1 MAYFQY
7 QQDQNDARFRRIV
20 FRCIVFY
27 FSFAALI
34 TLIPFPHPERP
45 DFKNLP
51 NRVAR
56 LILKNPLPI
65 PPPVVPEAAKPRE
78 EAAGAKPKG
87 EKAAAQPAQKTA
99 AQRREIV
106 MKSGLLGS
114 LNSGEAGK
122 RLNTIIRDQKI
133 DRALAAAD
141 LITGPTSKKGRPVIK
156 NTLPAKSD
164 LADRKMAQ
172 AGRLKEG
179 ERVVLTKGEEVSL
192 TPLRGSSADG
202 GSGGHGDGPGN
213 GMGIR
218 LKGGGSG
225 SGGGSINYDL
235 IARVVEQYKGGLV
248 YLYNKALR
256 TNPTLKGTITV
267 EFTIGANGKVME
279 ARVVT
284 STMDYTPLEGAL
296 AGRIRMWK
304 FPHLY
309 DGVIV
314 VTYPFVFFPV

>member
-1 MAYFQY
+1 MAYYQD
-7 QQDQNDARFRRIV
+7 QQDQNDVRFRRILL
-20 FRCIVFY
+20 RCIVTY

-34 TLIPFPHPERP
+34 TLIPFPHAERP

-65 PPPVVPEAAKPRE
+65 PPPAVPEAAKPRVE
-78 EAAGAKPKG
+78 PAGAKPKG
-87 EKAAAQPAQKTA
+87 EKSAAEPVRKTP
-99 AQRREIV
+99 AQRRAIV

-114 LNSGEAGK
+114 LNSGDAGK
-122 RLNTIIRDQKI
+122 RLNSMIRDQKI

-141 LITGPTSKKGRPVIK
+141 LITAPTSHRGRPSIK
-156 NTLPAKSD
+156 NSLPAKSD
-164 LADRKMAQ
+164 LADRKMAR
-172 AGRLKEG
+172 AGRLTEG
-179 ERVVLTKGEEVSL
+179 ERVVLAKGEEVSL
-192 TPLRGSSADG
+192 TPLRGGSADG

-235 IARVVEQYKGGLV
+235 IARVVEKYKGGLV

-267 EFTIGANGKVME
+267 EFTIGANGKVIE
-279 ARVVT
+279 TRVVT
-284 STMDYTPLEGAL
+284 STMDYSPLEAAL
-296 AGRIRMWK
+296 AGRIKMWK